1 MRFTGTFKEK
11 FHVQSKILTGI
22 FSQQCHA
29 RFHGQI
35 YENQKMSRVLFDIV
49 TDICAVGAKKRVY
62 IAPVQVS
69 TVLFF
74 SLMSRAFI
82 NVTPFFTEFV
92 KGNFFCHGR
101 KCAIFVT
108 GKILRHGRFFPRL
121 SWARKKVSR
130 MKEKNTGKNI
140 CKNLG
145 FFSGISV

>member
-1 MRFTGTFKEK
+1 
-11 FHVQSKILTGI
+11 
-22 FSQQCHA
+22 
-29 RFHGQI
+29 
-35 YENQKMSRVLFDIV
+35 MSRVLFDIV
-49 TDICAVGAKKRVY
+49 TDICAVGAKKKSLHCT
-62 IAPVQVS
+62 S
-69 TVLFF
+69 TGQYCPFFF

-92 KGNFFCHGR
+92 KGIFFCHGR

-140 CKNLG
+140 SKNLA
-145 FFSGISV
+145 FFSGISVQLPLARREFQKPIGRFFKSPEALGDSLKKPEFL